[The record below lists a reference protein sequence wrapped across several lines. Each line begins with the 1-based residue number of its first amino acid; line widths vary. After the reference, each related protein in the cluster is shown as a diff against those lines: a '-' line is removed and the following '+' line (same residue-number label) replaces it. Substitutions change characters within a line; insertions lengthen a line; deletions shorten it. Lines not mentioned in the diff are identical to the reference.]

1 VDAAWLFRALR
12 EGDAPGGSPDVA
24 RLEHWLPDEMSAVR
38 DLCRALAVPLAS
50 WPDHPALSSFVDL
63 AVRRCVDDLI
73 VSLRARSETHAL
85 QLAAPRF
92 GLNPDSV
99 RRRWQRYRKAAQEMR
114 HFVPHEP
121 RRAA

>member
-1 VDAAWLFRALR
+1 VDAAER
-12 EGDAPGGSPDVA
+12 A
-24 RLEHWLPDEMSAVR
+24 RLEAWIPIEMAAIR
-38 DLCRALAVPLAS
+38 DLCRALAVPLDS
-50 WPDHPALSSFVDL
+50 WPSHPALSSFVDL
-63 AVRRCVDDLI
+63 AVRRCCDDLL

-114 HFVPHEP
+114 QSVPHKP